1 MVGERRPSRTSTP
14 SGPSRVMVMV
24 AVGRGGRRCNEA
36 SVTPSGTSLMIR
48 ARTPGLQGF
57 AYSRKREGLVSGCGG
72 KSMAAQSVEEE
83 LAELA
88 ELVREAERLGI
99 DPWPPEK
106 KERPWAR
113 WALGSFMI
121 ILMLSAVSKVL
132 FRFVSIE

>member
-1 MVGERRPSRTSTP
+1 
-14 SGPSRVMVMV
+14 
-24 AVGRGGRRCNEA
+24 
-36 SVTPSGTSLMIR
+36 MIW
-48 ARTPGLQGF
+48 ARTPRLQGF
-57 AYSRKREGLVSGCGG
+57 AYSWKREGLVAACIG
-72 KSMAAQSVEEE
+72 KPMAAQSVEEE

-106 KERPWAR
+106 KERPWAK

>member
-1 MVGERRPSRTSTP
+1 
-14 SGPSRVMVMV
+14 
-24 AVGRGGRRCNEA
+24 
-36 SVTPSGTSLMIR
+36 
-48 ARTPGLQGF
+48 
-57 AYSRKREGLVSGCGG
+57 
-72 KSMAAQSVEEE
+72 MAAQSVEEE

-121 ILMLSAVSKVL
+121 ILAVWQRALNVVK
-132 FRFVSIE
+132 RT